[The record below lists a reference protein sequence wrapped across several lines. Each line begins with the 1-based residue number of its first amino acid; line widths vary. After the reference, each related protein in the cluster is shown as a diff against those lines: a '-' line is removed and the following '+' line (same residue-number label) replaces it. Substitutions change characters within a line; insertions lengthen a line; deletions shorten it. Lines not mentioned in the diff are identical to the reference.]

1 MEILNKKDLQMR
13 NSRKTKQISDD
24 YLYELIYKQQL
35 PYNTLIKTIME
46 DYNMTAVPAKQAVS
60 DFKLAYRKLIQ
71 ESIADDVRDRI
82 EKYENLLQETK
93 TQSTKLDIMK
103 QIDKLSGFD
112 ILTLKI
118 DEPIRIS
125 IVEPEEND

>member
-1 MEILNKKDLQMR
+1 MR

-46 DYNMTAVPAKQAVS
+46 DSNMTAVPAKQAVS